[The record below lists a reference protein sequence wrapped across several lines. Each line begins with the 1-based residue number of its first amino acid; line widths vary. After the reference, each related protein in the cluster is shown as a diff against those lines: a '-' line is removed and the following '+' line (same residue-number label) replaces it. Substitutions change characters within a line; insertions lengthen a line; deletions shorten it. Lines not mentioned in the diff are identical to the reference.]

1 MLILRFL
8 SACVLGVFL
17 ASAAI
22 AQGTQPSFGGIKA
35 DPSQPVEVTA
45 DNLEVDQTT
54 GQATFSGNVLVTQG
68 EMKLSADKVQV
79 IYDQD
84 ARKIA
89 RMDAT
94 GNVLLVSGPDAA
106 EAQNAEYT
114 VDSGTIVMTGNVL
127 LNQGPSTIAGERM
140 VVDLTTGAAQ
150 MSGRVRTLLNTGG
163 D

>member
-17 ASAAI
+17 ASVAI
-22 AQGTQPSFGGIKA
+22 AQGTQLSFGGIKA

-79 IYDQD
+79 IYDQE

-94 GNVLLVSGPDAA
+94 GNVLLVSGLDAA

>member
-1 MLILRFL
+1 
-8 SACVLGVFL
+8 
-17 ASAAI
+17 
-22 AQGTQPSFGGIKA
+22 
-35 DPSQPVEVTA
+35 
-45 DNLEVDQTT
+45 
-54 GQATFSGNVLVTQG
+54 
-68 EMKLSADKVQV
+68 
-79 IYDQD
+79 
-84 ARKIA
+84 
-89 RMDAT
+89 
-94 GNVLLVSGPDAA
+94 LVSGPDAA

>member
-17 ASAAI
+17 ASVAI
-22 AQGTQPSFGGIKA
+22 AQGTQLSFGGIKA

-54 GQATFSGNVLVTQG
+54 GQATFSGNVFVTQG

-79 IYDQD
+79 IYDQE

-114 VDSGTIVMTGNVL
+114 VASGTIVMTGNVL

-150 MSGRVRTLLNTGG
+150 ISGRVRTLLNTGG

>member
-8 SACVLGVFL
+8 SACVIGVL
-17 ASAAI
+17 IASAAI
-22 AQGTQPSFGGIKA
+22 AQGTQLAFGGIKA

-45 DNLEVDQTT
+45 DNLEVDQAT
-54 GQATFSGNVLVTQG
+54 GQATFSGQVLVTQG
-68 EMKLSADKVQV
+68 EMKLSADKVRV
-79 IYDQD
+79 IYDQE

-89 RMDAT
+89 RLDAS

-106 EAQNAEYT
+106 ESENAEYT

>member
-17 ASAAI
+17 ASVAI
-22 AQGTQPSFGGIKA
+22 AQGTQLSFGGIKA

-79 IYDQD
+79 IYDQE

>member
-17 ASAAI
+17 ASVAI
-22 AQGTQPSFGGIKA
+22 AQGTQLSFGGIKA

-54 GQATFSGNVLVTQG
+54 GQATFTGNVLVTQG

-79 IYDQD
+79 IYDQE

>member
-17 ASAAI
+17 ASVAI
-22 AQGTQPSFGGIKA
+22 AQGTKLSFGGIKA

-79 IYDQD
+79 IYDQE
-84 ARKIA
+84 ARKMA

-94 GNVLLVSGPDAA
+94 GNVLLASGPDAA